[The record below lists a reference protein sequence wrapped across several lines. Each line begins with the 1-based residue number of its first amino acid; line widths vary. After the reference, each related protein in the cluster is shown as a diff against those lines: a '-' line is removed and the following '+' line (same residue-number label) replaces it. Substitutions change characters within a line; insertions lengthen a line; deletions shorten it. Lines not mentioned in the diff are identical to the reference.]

1 MYVYVPKND
10 RVVSIFSEND
20 GKHFV
25 EKVFKFIVF
34 ALKHI
39 SNKHYK
45 SKHYK
50 IKQKLSKI
58 I

>member
-1 MYVYVPKND
+1 MYVPKND